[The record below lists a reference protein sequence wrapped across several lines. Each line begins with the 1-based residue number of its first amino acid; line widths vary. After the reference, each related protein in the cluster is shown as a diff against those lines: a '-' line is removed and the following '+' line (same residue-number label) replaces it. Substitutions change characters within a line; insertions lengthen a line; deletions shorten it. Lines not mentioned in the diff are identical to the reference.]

1 MPISRRRF
9 LAVSSAALAAGAA
22 DLRGFAQDAAVATVN
37 DDIRAASVD
46 AELSMQFTG
55 STAAECRAW
64 QADFR
69 AKLNELLG
77 DTTPPA
83 EWSETEIS
91 VATFDDHIRY
101 ELLLSADGAPDLPI
115 YLLMPRTVAAARAVP
130 GVMCVHG
137 HGNYGHHPIVGRT
150 DIEGVAGAIESANY
164 DYGLEFVRRGYAV
177 AAPCMVPFGDRVEK
191 TGYGNQD
198 PCAVTFV
205 RMQALGMLPMA
216 ENLRDLRWTLSYL
229 QSRPE
234 VLADRLGCAGLSYG
248 GRMTMLVS
256 AIDERIRVTAVSGAL
271 NLLQERITHRYSCG
285 SQIIPGLLK
294 YGDYSEIGS
303 LIAPRPCV
311 WEVGSDDGLVVPGWS
326 DTFRERLRRA
336 YGTLGVS
343 ENLQF
348 DDFEGGHRWNGE
360 VAFPLFQR
368 VLKS

>member
-9 LAVSSAALAAGAA
+9 LTLSSAALAASALHRG
-22 DLRGFAQDAAVATVN
+22 GFAQDAAAATVH
-37 DDIRAASVD
+37 DDVRAASAN

-64 QADFR
+64 QTAFR
-69 AKLNELLG
+69 DKLNELLG

-83 EWSETEIS
+83 EWSTTELS
-91 VATFDDHIRY
+91 AATFDDHMRY
-101 ELLLSADGAPDLPI
+101 ELLLSADGIPDLPV
-115 YLLMPRTVAAARAVP
+115 YLLMPHTIAAARAVP

-150 DIEGVAGAIESANY
+150 DIEGVARAIESANY
-164 DYGLEFVRRGYAV
+164 DYGLQFVRRGYAV
-177 AAPCMVPFGDRVEK
+177 AAPCMIPFGDRVEK
-191 TGYGNQD
+191 SGYGNQD

-205 RMQALGMLPMA
+205 RMQALDKLPMA

-229 QSRPE
+229 QSQPQ
-234 VLADRLGCAGLSYG
+234 VQGDRLGCAGLSYG

-256 AIDERIRVTAVSGAL
+256 AVDERIKVAAVSGAL

-311 WEVGSDDGLVVPGWS
+311 WEVGSEDSLVVPGWS
-326 DTFRERLRRA
+326 DTFRDRLRRA
-336 YGTLGVS
+336 YGALGAS
-343 ENLQF
+343 GNLQF
-348 DDFEGGHRWNGE
+348 DDFQGGHRWNGE
-360 VAFPLFQR
+360 VAFPLFER
-368 VLKS
+368 VLK